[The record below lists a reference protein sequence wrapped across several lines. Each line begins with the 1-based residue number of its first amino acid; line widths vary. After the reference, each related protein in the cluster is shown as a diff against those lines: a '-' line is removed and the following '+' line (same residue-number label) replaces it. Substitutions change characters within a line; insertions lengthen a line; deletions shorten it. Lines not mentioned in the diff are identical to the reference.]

1 MRSRPRSLALSEGAP
16 APAVV
21 SFRGWGTGYQ
31 GLVVVDGE
39 QWGGGIQRTRCHQPR
54 TGVAAQAGPRPRI
67 SISSSPAQGRVRCGP
82 EPLNVPFRPEIPSTA
97 PSCPRGSLLRHPPLP
112 PLFAAVT
119 KRSSRTAVLV
129 RPPLPTARGGSHV
142 VSQHPRWLQSRHAA
156 RNSSPCFHPPPLGT
170 AYLRSVGSL
179 TQL

>member
-39 QWGGGIQRTRCHQPR
+39 QWGGGIQRTGCHQPR

-112 PLFAAVT
+112 PLSAAVT

-142 VSQHPRWLQSRHAA
+142 VSQHPRWLQSRHTAG
-156 RNSSPCFHPPPLGT
+156 NSSPCFHPPPLGT

-179 TQL
+179 IQL

>member
-39 QWGGGIQRTRCHQPR
+39 QWGGGIQRTGCHQPR

-112 PLFAAVT
+112 PLSAAVT

-142 VSQHPRWLQSRHAA
+142 VSQHPRWLQSRHTAG
-156 RNSSPCFHPPPLGT
+156 NSSPCFHPPPLGT

>member
-39 QWGGGIQRTRCHQPR
+39 QWGGGIQRTGCHQPR

-82 EPLNVPFRPEIPSTA
+82 EALNVPFRPEIPSTA

-112 PLFAAVT
+112 PLSAAVT

-142 VSQHPRWLQSRHAA
+142 VSQHPRWLQSRHTAG
-156 RNSSPCFHPPPLGT
+156 NSSPCFHPPPLGT

>member
-1 MRSRPRSLALSEGAP
+1 MRSRPRSLALNEGAP

-39 QWGGGIQRTRCHQPR
+39 QWGGGIQRTGCHQPR

-97 PSCPRGSLLRHPPLP
+97 PSCLRGSLLRHPPLP
-112 PLFAAVT
+112 PLSAAVT

-142 VSQHPRWLQSRHAA
+142 VSQHPRWLQSRHTAG
-156 RNSSPCFHPPPLGT
+156 NSSPCFHPPPLGT